1 MVNLPWFFVMNDCD
15 YVVLAIMRNSGN
27 SADPMTRFSDH
38 PIIRSL
44 DHRISRSSRYW
55 LWLVLFMLLLAR
67 TVSAQSKPAADL
79 IITNAK
85 IWTVDKTRPQAESLA
100 VLRDRIV
107 AVGSAAEVD
116 AWHGPQTKISDAQGK
131 LLLPG
136 FNDAHVHFVD
146 GGDHLQAVQLKDA
159 DSPEEFARR
168 IGQRAK
174 TTPKGEWIIG
184 GDWDEQRWSPPNL
197 PAKELVDP
205 VTPNTPVWVNRYD
218 GHESLANSVT
228 LRLANITAKTPDPPG
243 GQIVRDAQ
251 GNPTGV
257 LRDAAQDLVFKIM
270 PPMSHAHRLRAIRQ
284 ALEHA
289 ASLGVTSIQDMNPPY
304 ADVAAYAELQEQG
317 ALTLRIYVAPMETN
331 WKDQAK
337 IGLRHAQGTPFL
349 RMGAVKGYADGSL
362 GSETAYF
369 FDSYT
374 DAPNTRG
381 LLSDEMH
388 PPSAM
393 RQRLQGADAAGLQ
406 LCVHA
411 IGDQGISMILDIFE
425 QIEKANGK
433 RDRRWRIEHSQH
445 LAAKDFVRYAQL
457 GVIASVQP
465 YHAIDDGR
473 WAEKRIG
480 PDRIKRTYAFRTL
493 LNSGVRLAFGTDWYV
508 APLSPVWG
516 IYAAVTRATLDG
528 KNPSGWVPEQKLTVA
543 EAVEA
548 YTIGSAYAEFQE
560 KEKGSITPGK
570 LADFVVLS
578 DDIFKIPPAAIK
590 NVKVEATFLG
600 GKVVYGGLE

>member
-1 MVNLPWFFVMNDCD
+1 MRLCRWLLPVFCAVSFNLLFFPPG
-15 YVVLAIMRNSGN
+15 AAGQ
-27 SADPMTRFSDH
+27 T
-38 PIIRSL
+38 
-44 DHRISRSSRYW
+44 
-55 LWLVLFMLLLAR
+55 
-67 TVSAQSKPAADL
+67 KPAADL
-79 IITNAK
+79 IVTNAR
-85 IWTVDKTRPQAESLA
+85 IWTVDKARPQAEALA
-100 VLRDRIV
+100 VLGDRIV
-107 AVGSAAEVD
+107 VVGSATDVD
-116 AWHGPQTKISDAQGK
+116 AWHGPQTKVVDAKGK

-136 FNDAHVHFVD
+136 FDDAHVHFVD
-146 GGDHLQAVQLKDA
+146 GGSHLQEVQLKDA
-159 DSPEEFARR
+159 ATPQEFARR
-168 IGQRAK
+168 IGERAK
-174 TTPKGEWIIG
+174 ITPKGEWITG
-184 GDWDEQRWSPPNL
+184 GDWDEQKWSPPNL
-197 PAKELVDP
+197 PTKELVDA
-205 VTPNTPVWVNRYD
+205 VTPDTPVWVNRYD

-228 LRLANITAKTPDPPG
+228 LRLANVTAKTPDPPG

-257 LRDAAQDLVFKIM
+257 LRDAAQDLAGKVM
-270 PPMSHAHRLRAIRQ
+270 PPMSHARRMKSIHQ

-289 ASLGVTSIQDMNPPY
+289 ASLGVTSVQDMNPLY
-304 ADVAAYAELQEQG
+304 EDVRAYAELQEKG
-317 ALTLRIYVAPMETN
+317 ELTARIYVAPIETE
-331 WKDQAK
+331 WRDQAK
-337 IGLRHAQGTPFL
+337 IGVRHAFGTPLL

-369 FDSYT
+369 FDAYT
-374 DAPNTRG
+374 DDPKSHG

-388 PPSAM
+388 PPSGM
-393 RQRLQGADAAGLQ
+393 LQRLRGADAAGLQ

-411 IGDQGISMILDIFE
+411 IGDRGISMILDIFE
-425 QIEKANGK
+425 QIEKTAGK

-445 LAAKDFVRYAQL
+445 LAAKDFARYAHL

-493 LNSGVRLAFGTDWYV
+493 LDNGVRLAFGTDWSV
-508 APLSPVWG
+508 APLSPMWS

-528 KNPSGWVPEQKLTVA
+528 KTPDGWVPEQKLTVA

-548 YTIGSAYAEFQE
+548 YTMGSAYAEFQE

-578 DDIFKIPPAAIK
+578 DDIFKIPPTAIK
-590 NVKVEATFLG
+590 NVRVEATYLG

>member
-1 MVNLPWFFVMNDCD
+1 MTLIKAESGKQIG
-15 YVVLAIMRNSGN
+15 LALILFAAGML
-27 SADPMTRFSDH
+27 
-38 PIIRSL
+38 SL
-44 DHRISRSSRYW
+44 AGPAI
-55 LWLVLFMLLLAR
+55 
-67 TVSAQSKPAADL
+67 AQTKPAADL

-85 IWTVDKTRPQAESLA
+85 IWTVDKTRPQAEALA

-107 AVGSAAEVD
+107 AVGSATEVD
-116 AWHGPQTKISDAQGK
+116 AWHGPQTKVIDAQGK

-159 DSPEEFARR
+159 ASPEEFARR
-168 IGQRAK
+168 IGERAR
-174 TTPKGEWIIG
+174 TTPKGEWITG
-184 GDWDEQRWSPPNL
+184 GDWDEQKWSPPSL
-197 PAKELVDP
+197 PTKELIDP
-205 VTPNTPVWVNRYD
+205 VTPDTPVWVNRYD

-228 LRLANITAKTPDPPG
+228 LKLANITSRTADPPG
-243 GQIVRDAQ
+243 GEIVRDAQ

-257 LRDAAQDLVFKIM
+257 LRDAAQDLVFKAM
-270 PPMSHAHRLRAIRQ
+270 PPISREHRMRSVRR

-289 ASLGVTSIQDMNPPY
+289 ASLGVTSVQNMNPEY
-304 ADVAAYAELQEQG
+304 DDVKAYATLEERGELT
-317 ALTLRIYVAPMETN
+317 ARIYVAPMETG

-337 IGLRHAQGTPFL
+337 IGVRHAFGTRFL

-369 FDSYT
+369 FDPYT
-374 DAPNTRG
+374 DAPNSRG

-406 LCVHA
+406 IFIHA
-411 IGDQGISMILDIFE
+411 IGDQGISMTLDIFE
-425 QIEKANGK
+425 HIEKANGK

-445 LAAKDFVRYAQL
+445 MAAKDFSRYARL

-465 YHAIDDGR
+465 YHTIDDGR
-473 WAEKRIG
+473 WAEARIG
-480 PDRIKRTYAFRTL
+480 PERVKRTYAFRTFL
-493 LNSGVRLAFGTDWYV
+493 DSGIRLAFGTDWPV
-508 APLSPVWG
+508 APLSPMWT

-528 KNPSGWVPEQKLTVA
+528 KNPGGWVPEQKLSVA
-543 EAVEA
+543 ESVEA

-578 DDIFKIPPAAIK
+578 DDIFKIPPTAIK
-590 NVKVEATFLG
+590 DVKVEATFVG

>member
-1 MVNLPWFFVMNDCD
+1 MGWRQRCAGFAC
-15 YVVLAIMRNSGN
+15 A
-27 SADPMTRFSDH
+27 
-38 PIIRSL
+38 
-44 DHRISRSSRYW
+44 
-55 LWLVLFMLLLAR
+55 VLFLISGALG
-67 TVSAQSKPAADL
+67 QGKPAADL
-79 IITNAK
+79 IITNAR
-85 IWTVDKTRPQAESLA
+85 IWTVDKAHPQAEAMA
-100 VLRDRIV
+100 VLGDRII

-116 AWHGPQTKISDAQGK
+116 SWHGPQTKVVDAQGK

-146 GGDHLQAVQLKDA
+146 GGDHLQEVQLKDA
-159 DSPEEFARR
+159 ASPEEFAER
-168 IGQRAK
+168 IAQRAK
-174 TTPKGEWIIG
+174 ATPKGEWVTG
-184 GDWDEQRWSPPNL
+184 GDWDEQKWTPPNL
-197 PAKELVDP
+197 PTKELVDAA
-205 VTPNTPVWVNRYD
+205 TPETPVWVNRYD

-228 LRLANITAKTPDPPG
+228 LRLAKIDARTPDPPG

-270 PPMSHAHRLRAIRQ
+270 PPMTHAHRLRAIHQ

-289 ASLGVTSIQDMNPPY
+289 GSLGVTSVQDMNPSY
-304 ADVAAYAELQEQG
+304 DDVKAYSELQEQG
-317 ALTLRIYVAPMETN
+317 KLSVRIYAAPLETD

-337 IGLRHAQGTPFL
+337 IGIRHAFGTSLL

-369 FDSYT
+369 FEPFT
-374 DAPNTRG
+374 DDPKSHG

-406 LCVHA
+406 LCIHA
-411 IGDQGISMILDIFE
+411 IGDRAISITLDIFE

-445 LAAKDFVRYAQL
+445 MAAKDFARYARL

-480 PDRIKRTYAFRTL
+480 PDRIKRTYAFRTFL
-493 LNSGVRLAFGTDWYV
+493 DNGVRLAFGTDWSV
-508 APLSPVWG
+508 APLSPVWS

-528 KNPSGWVPEQKLTVA
+528 KNPEGWVPEQKLTVA

-548 YTIGSAYAEFQE
+548 YTMGSAYAEFQE
-560 KEKGSITPGK
+560 KEKGSITAGK
-570 LADFVVLS
+570 LADFIVLS
-578 DDIFKIPPAAIK
+578 DDIFKIPPAQIK
-590 NVKVEATFLG
+590 NVKVEATYLG
-600 GKVVYGGLE
+600 GKLVYGGLE

>member
-1 MVNLPWFFVMNDCD
+1 VSTAELSKFAKSVFVLRQFALIRV
-15 YVVLAIMRNSGN
+15 YSRLAI
-27 SADPMTRFSDH
+27 
-38 PIIRSL
+38 L
-44 DHRISRSSRYW
+44 
-55 LWLVLFMLLLAR
+55 LWL
-67 TVSAQSKPAADL
+67 SASAAAQGKPAADL

-107 AVGSAAEVD
+107 AVGSSTEVD
-116 AWHGPQTKISDAQGK
+116 AWHGPQTKVIDAQGK

-159 DSPEEFARR
+159 ASPQEFAHR
-168 IGQRAK
+168 IEERAK
-174 TTPKGEWIIG
+174 TTPKGEWITG
-184 GDWDEQRWSPPNL
+184 GDWDEQKWSPPNL
-197 PAKELVDP
+197 PTKELVDP
-205 VTPNTPVWVNRYD
+205 VTPNVPVWVNRYD

-228 LRLANITAKTPDPPG
+228 LQLANITAKTPDPPG
-243 GQIVRDAQ
+243 GEIVRDAQ
-251 GNPTGV
+251 GNPTGI
-257 LRDAAQDLVFKIM
+257 LRDAAQDLVFKVM
-270 PPMSHAHRLRAIRQ
+270 PPMSREHRMRAIRR

-289 ASLGVTSIQDMNPPY
+289 ASLGVTSVQNMNPEY
-304 ADVAAYAELQEQG
+304 DDVKIYAELAEHG
-317 ALTLRIYVAPMETN
+317 ALTTRIYVAPMETG

-337 IGLRHAQGTPFL
+337 IGLRHAFGTPFL

-369 FDSYT
+369 FDPFT
-374 DAPNTRG
+374 DAPKSHG

-406 LCVHA
+406 LCIHA
-411 IGDQGISMILDIFE
+411 IGDRAISMILDIFE

-445 LAAKDFVRYAQL
+445 LAAKDFARYARL

-480 PDRIKRTYAFRTL
+480 PDRIKRTYAFRMFL
-493 LNSGVRLAFGTDWYV
+493 DNGVKLAFGTDWSV
-508 APLSPVWG
+508 APLSPMWT

-528 KNPSGWVPEQKLTVA
+528 KNPGGWVPDQKLTVS

-548 YTIGSAYAEFQE
+548 YTMGSAYAEFQE
-560 KEKGSITPGK
+560 KEKGSITVGK

-578 DDIFKIPPAAIK
+578 DDIFKIPPVAIK
-590 NVKVEATFLG
+590 DVKVEATFVG